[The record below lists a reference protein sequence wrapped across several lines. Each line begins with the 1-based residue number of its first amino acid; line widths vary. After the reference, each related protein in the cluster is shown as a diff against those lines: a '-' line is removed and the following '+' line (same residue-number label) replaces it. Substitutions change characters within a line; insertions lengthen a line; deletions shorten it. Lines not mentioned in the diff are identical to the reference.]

1 LTSDGR
7 RARLVVL
14 ISGSGSNLQALLDAA
29 AAATLPAEV
38 VGVVSNRK
46 DAYGLVR
53 AREAGVPTVY
63 FPYKPYR
70 ESGRSRQTYDAD
82 LAAEVAAFRPDF
94 VVLAGWM
101 HILSA
106 AFLDRFPNRVLNLH
120 PALPGTFV
128 GTHAIERAY
137 DAYRRGEI
145 THSGCMVHLAIPEV
159 DAGPVVGSAVVPFYP
174 TDSLETFE
182 TRMHTAEHALLV
194 EAVATVIAQLAHHA
208 VDVGAGAGHNRSR
221 QSAG

>member
-1 LTSDGR
+1 
-7 RARLVVL
+7 VVL

-29 AAATLPAEV
+29 ADATLPAEIV
-38 VGVVSNRK
+38 AVVSNRK

-53 AREAGVPTVY
+53 AHEARVPTVY

-70 ESGRSRQTYDAD
+70 ESGQPREAYDAD

-120 PALPGTFV
+120 PALPRSFA

-137 DAYRRGEI
+137 DAFRRGEI

-159 DAGPVVGSAVVPFYP
+159 DAGPVVGSAVVPLYP

-182 TRMHTAEHALLV
+182 TRMHAAEHALLV
-194 EAVATVIAQLAHHA
+194 EAVATVIAQAA
-208 VDVGAGAGHNRSR
+208 PSGSR
-221 QSAG
+221 QSAR